1 MKISEIIGAKIEH
14 EFHEL
19 TRIKDCRKNLN
30 IEYSKQLK
38 FMKHFL
44 LTILIALSLLACKNT
59 GTESQ
64 GAQSDES
71 ISRDSLIYRIELL
84 EQKIDTRQAIDYN
97 FAGELVNA
105 YTNFFNSYPKD
116 ALAADYLF
124 KAAEVSM
131 NAKQSQKAIELLA
144 KFVDLYPDHQKSSFA
159 LFMQAF
165 IYETQLGDID
175 EAKKLYTQVI
185 DYYPST
191 RLAEDAKACIQNL
204 GKSESQ
210 LIEEFE
216 KKNKLQ

>member
-1 MKISEIIGAKIEH
+1 MTEKLNQIE
-14 EFHEL
+14 F
-19 TRIKDCRKNLN
+19 
-30 IEYSKQLK
+30 IEKYRDALKQFK
-38 FMKHFL
+38 FMKYL
-44 LTILIALSLLACKNT
+44 LLSILFAVSLNACKNT

-64 GAQSDES
+64 GSQSDEKV
-71 ISRDSLIYRIELL
+71 SRDSLIYKIELL
-84 EQKIDTRQAIDYN
+84 EQKIDPRQAIDYN

-105 YTNFFNSYPKD
+105 YTNFFNNYPKD

-131 NAKQSQKAIELLA
+131 NAKQSKKAIELLV
-144 KFVDLYPDHQKSSFA
+144 KFADLYPDHQKSSFA
-159 LFMQAF
+159 LFLQAF
-165 IYETQLGDID
+165 IYETQLGDMN

-204 GKSESQ
+204 GKSETQ

-216 KKNKLQ
+216 QKNKLQ